1 MLAGYEYTIA
11 FCPTTAHS
19 NANVLSR
26 LPVKFQDEQVPLA
39 PETVLML
46 EQMDDGPFTAR
57 QVKYFTT
64 RDSCLSQ
71 VLTYVQNGWPNQVQ
85 DDELKPYFHRR
96 TELSSHDGCI
106 LWGHCV
112 VIPPQGRTTVLH
124 ELHGGHC
131 GITWMKSLARGVVWW
146 PKLDKEIETMVRSC
160 SKCQGQQDDP
170 PTVPL
175 IPWSWPTRPWSR
187 LHIDYLGLFL
197 GHVWLLIIDAHS
209 KWIEVFQMSS
219 TSSSVI
225 IQKLQEVFSRFGLPD
240 RIISDNASNFVS
252 AEFNPL
258 TCISQFSGKMHF
270 RPRFRISQKTGFDY
284 VQSNKPAYLQY
295 YKAYRNT
302 FILLLLTIKFWF

>member
-131 GITWMKSLARGVVWW
+131 GITRMKSLARGVVWW

-252 AEFNPL
+252 AEFKEFMMKNGIKHSTSAPY
-258 TCISQFSGKMHF
+258 H
-270 RPRFRISQKTGFDY
+270 PA
-284 VQSNKPAYLQY
+284 SNSLAE
-295 YKAYRNT
+295 
-302 FILLLLTIKFWF
+302 